1 MLTTATLTPRSR
13 PTGACGR
20 GRWDPVPF
28 FWSKSLMSSAALLGA
43 PAGPSARSTWNGVAP
58 QRGRPWCTSSGE
70 SRLERQYRVGR
81 HHGES
86 RVRKGGSVS
95 ESPYAFYVGVDWA
108 SETHQFTVLTPER
121 RLEAERRIE
130 HTGRALSEMADW
142 LTALAD
148 GEPARIAVAI
158 EVPRGP
164 VVETLLERGFHVFA
178 INPKQLDR
186 LRDRHSPAGA
196 KDDRRDGFVLA
207 DSLRTDRPAF
217 RQVHVDDPL
226 LIQLRELSRAEEEL
240 QTELRRLSNR
250 LWEQLQ
256 RFYPQVLR
264 LSPAVDEPW
273 IWALLQLAPTP
284 VAARALRR
292 ATLARLL
299 ARHRIRRVTAET
311 VLAELHSP
319 ALRVAPGTTEAAR
332 EHIAMLLPRLQL
344 LHEQR
349 GRCAR
354 RIEQLLDA
362 LEGSDAEHR
371 DVTVLRSL
379 PGVGRVIAATM
390 LAEAARPLAERD
402 YHAVRT
408 QGGVAP
414 ITRQSGKSVLVS
426 IRYACNHR
434 LRNALYHWGR
444 VSAQHDPSTR
454 RHYRA
459 LRQRGHGHA
468 RAIRGVI
475 DRLLVVLMAMLR
487 TETTYDPARRRVPAA
502 A

>member
-1 MLTTATLTPRSR
+1 MLSTAALAPCSG
-13 PTGACGR
+13 PTGTCSR
-20 GRWDPVPF
+20 GRRDPVPF

-70 SRLERQYRVGR
+70 SRFERQYRVGR
-81 HHGES
+81 EHHGES

-130 HTGRALSEMADW
+130 HTGRALGEMADL

-186 LRDRHSPAGA
+186 FRDRHSPAGA

-354 RIEQLLDA
+354 RIEQLLD
-362 LEGSDAEHR
+362 
-371 DVTVLRSL
+371 
-379 PGVGRVIAATM
+379 
-390 LAEAARPLAERD
+390 
-402 YHAVRT
+402 
-408 QGGVAP
+408 
-414 ITRQSGKSVLVS
+414 
-426 IRYACNHR
+426 
-434 LRNALYHWGR
+434 
-444 VSAQHDPSTR
+444 
-454 RHYRA
+454 
-459 LRQRGHGHA
+459 
-468 RAIRGVI
+468 
-475 DRLLVVLMAMLR
+475 
-487 TETTYDPARRRVPAA
+487 
-502 A
+502 